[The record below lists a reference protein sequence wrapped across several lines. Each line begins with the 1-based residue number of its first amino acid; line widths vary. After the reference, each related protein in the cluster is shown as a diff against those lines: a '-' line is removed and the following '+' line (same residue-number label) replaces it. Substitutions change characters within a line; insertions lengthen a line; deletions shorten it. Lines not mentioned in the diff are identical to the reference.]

1 MLEVINVIEKEI
13 REKHEIIRALHTER
27 DQILEALTD
36 NRSNLLFQESK
47 LKELNND
54 LQSLYNIHYN
64 KKATAEEA
72 LNSREKSVNQR
83 SLHPDECERPAYGRS
98 GIDKPAI
105 TSEYK
110 Q

>member
-13 REKHEIIRALHTER
+13 HEKHEIIRALHTER

-47 LKELNND
+47 IKELNND
-54 LQSLYNIHYN
+54 LQSLYNMHYN
-64 KKATAEEA
+64 KKAVQGLDSDRNT
-72 LNSREKSVNQR
+72 RP
-83 SLHPDECERPAYGRS
+83 LHPDECTPAKACVS
-98 GIDKPAI
+98 EKPAI